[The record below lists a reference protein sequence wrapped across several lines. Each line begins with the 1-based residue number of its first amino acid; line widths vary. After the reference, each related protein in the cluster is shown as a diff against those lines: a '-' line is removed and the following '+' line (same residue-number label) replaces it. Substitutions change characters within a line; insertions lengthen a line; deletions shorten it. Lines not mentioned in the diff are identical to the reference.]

1 MLILVLTLL
10 AFSTW
15 QATETICESE
25 LFEPL
30 RRLGERLNDHPS
42 LLVRM
47 VTLPIRASTCSFCMS
62 HWVAMGLTPVALI
75 SVYCVSLHLIAFG
88 LLTWLFT
95 IACCS
100 LLRELVSHFRK
111 NLIDYPTEELEAAL
125 LERLGPGYE
134 VRKEDG

>member
-1 MLILVLTLL
+1 MLLLVLTLL

-30 RRLGERLNDHPS
+30 RRLGERLNSHPN

-47 VTLPIRASTCSFCMS
+47 ATLPIRASTCSFCMS
-62 HWVAMGLTPVALI
+62 HWVAMALTPVALI
-75 SVYCVSLHLIAFG
+75 AVYCVSLHLIAFG
-88 LLTWLFT
+88 LLTWLST

-100 LLRELVSHFRK
+100 LLRATISHFNK
-111 NLIDYPTEELEAAL
+111 DLIDYSTEELEAAL